1 MGSNRGSNNVKVNEF
16 SKRKTNNVNVK
27 NAFDGAM
34 DRYAKMV
41 KPRPSGSSQ
50 ARIRRAR
57 AIADDLSRK
66 FGSSSK
72 GSYRFFCKCAYNLP
86 ESTIYAAYESSC
98 HWNIQNKLAYFL
110 AAMKAQPEM
119 QH

>member
-1 MGSNRGSNNVKVNEF
+1 MGSNRESNNVIDNDF
-16 SKRKTNNVNVK
+16 SKESNNNVNVT
-27 NAFDGAM
+27 NAFSGSIK
-34 DRYAKMV
+34 RYRKMV
-41 KPRPSGSSQ
+41 KPVPSGSSQ

-98 HWNIQNKLAYFL
+98 HWKVQNKLAYFL

-119 QH
+119 Q

>member
-1 MGSNRGSNNVKVNEF
+1 MGSNRVPNNVKVNEF

-72 GSYRFFCKCAYNLP
+72 GSYRFFCKCAYSLP
-86 ESTIYAAYESSC
+86 QSTIYEAYESSC
-98 HWNIQNKLAYFL
+98 RLNAKNKLAYFI
-110 AAMKAQPEM
+110 AIMKAQPEM
-119 QH
+119 Q